1 MPHVV
6 SDLYTYPVKGLSAQR
21 LDEVKLDV
29 DGAFP
34 FDRAYALKKG
44 DWAFDA
50 ENPEYRF
57 KTFFHVLMQD
67 ERLAALKS
75 SFDVTSR
82 TLTIEDREG
91 GVIKCDL
98 TTREGRAIME
108 TFLKKFLAADVEIV
122 SAREFSFS
130 DVPMKVASIINLA
143 SVRALGEAVGAELDP
158 LRFRGN
164 IHIDGEAPW
173 SEFDLVGKKFNIGG
187 CAFETVKRIGRCAA
201 TNVNLETAERDQN
214 LPRALTRNFGH
225 YDMGIYARVIGAG
238 SFKVGENII
247 PL

>member
-6 SDLYTYPVKGLSAQR
+6 SDLYTYPVKSLTPQR
-21 LDEVKLDV
+21 LEQVELEV
-29 DGAFP
+29 GAPFP
-34 FDRAYALKKG
+34 YDRAFALKKG

-57 KTFFHVLMQD
+57 KTFFHVLLKD

-75 SFDVTSR
+75 SFNVSSG
-82 TLTIEDREG
+82 TLTLEDREG
-91 GVIKCDL
+91 GVIKSDL

-108 TFLKKFLAADVEIV
+108 TFLKNFLSADVEIV
-122 SAREFSFS
+122 SARDFSFS
-130 DVPMKVASIINLA
+130 DVSMKVASIINLA
-143 SVRALGEAVGAELDP
+143 SVRALGEAVGAGLDP

-173 SEFDLVGKKFNIGG
+173 SEFDLAGKKFKLGE
-187 CAFETVKRIGRCAA
+187 CTFETVKRISRCAA
-201 TNVNLETAERDQN
+201 TNVNLKTAKRDQN

-225 YDMGIYARVIGAG
+225 ADMGIYAKVIGAG
-238 SFKVGENII
+238 SFKVGDKIT